1 MKKSIFIIAALLIA
15 ITASAQERTVAT
27 AEQRAHTIADQMRRT
42 LALDN
47 DQYNKIYK
55 AYLKQARRDDKRA
68 SQAAAD
74 KIATEQKV
82 KQTLSAE
89 QAKRWEQQKNNEVF
103 NPRKGNFGGEKIR
116 IREKGDPKRNRN
128 MYIER

>member
-15 ITASAQERTVAT
+15 ITTSAQERTVAT
-27 AEQRAHTIADQMRRT
+27 AEQRAHTSADQMRRT

-74 KIATEQKV
+74 EITTEQKV
-82 KQTLSAE
+82 MQTLSAE
-89 QAKRWEQQKNNEVF
+89 QAKRWEQQKNNEAF

-116 IREKGDPKRNRN
+116 IRENGDPKRNRN

>member
-1 MKKSIFIIAALLIA
+1 MKKSIFIIAALLVA

-27 AEQRAHTIADQMRRT
+27 AEQRAHAIADEMRRT

-68 SQAAAD
+68 AQAAAD
-74 KIATEQKV
+74 EIATEQKV
-82 KQTLSAE
+82 MQTLSAE
-89 QAKRWEQQKNNEVF
+89 QAKRWEQKKNNEAF
-103 NPRKGNFGGEKIR
+103 NPRRGNFGGEKIR
-116 IREKGDPKRNRN
+116 IRENGDPKRNRN

>member
-15 ITASAQERTVAT
+15 ITTSAQERTVAT

-74 KIATEQKV
+74 EITTEQKV
-82 KQTLSAE
+82 MQTLSAE
-89 QAKRWEQQKNNEVF
+89 QAKRWEQQKNNEAF

-116 IREKGDPKRNRN
+116 IRENGDPKRNRN

>member
-74 KIATEQKV
+74 EITTEQKV
-82 KQTLSAE
+82 MQTLSAE
-89 QAKRWEQQKNNEVF
+89 QAKRWEQQKNNEAF

-116 IREKGDPKRNRN
+116 IRENGDPKRNRN